1 VYTQCPECQ
10 TAFRVTVQVLQKARG
25 RVRCGGC
32 GQAFSAID
40 HLSDKVPGTASNPSS
55 SSKDA
60 ASEDSGEDF
69 DAKSKA
75 LLDTLDELAGP
86 QDIRIEDTG
95 VEWRVLGEG
104 ETTNDAAG
112 TQTSLELGQE
122 KEAFDPL
129 PATGEPSAPPAERRY
144 DDNTRL
150 PDDFA
155 DEEDSPYIPETP
167 LRRAT
172 DVDVQQTDFDTH
184 QVDLAL
190 EGDETWAALL
200 DEDDQ
205 PEDHD
210 ADDDTEN
217 SNDDVARQLEAA
229 EAQQLADDS
238 ALLPQLASDL
248 AESLQH
254 EQRNT
259 GTNISFEIE
268 EELAA
273 IHSELTAVA
282 NSGEADR
289 PAGDDPDSQ
298 FDSQAEAP
306 GLDLSHDENPD
317 SPDLEDDATEEIA
330 DEQYEEDS
338 STDDMEEPAEVEL
351 SFADGDQHFADD
363 DDLSAEE
370 EADIVQKLR
379 DSTGSFQKQIEAA
392 KQALDRG
399 DMDENRPEDEGAT
412 ENAPA
417 DDADDEPLQLTDE
430 PEPATGEAENEVP
443 LDDDDIRSQLS
454 APYADQDPTDSP
466 ASEQQDPKDKVTPER
481 DTLSET
487 MIRAGIDPSA
497 LDSENVETII
507 MEGEFIRG
515 SLDDQAHDSG
525 EIKAV
530 AGLDDQQS
538 LVDTYMLNK
547 EQISGAGRKI
557 SSAGFGRMAGIA
569 ALVLLLAAQYL
580 HASRQTFATYGAFNQ
595 TIAPVYRAL
604 GQPVTPKWNI
614 KGWQFERTSGSTDEN
629 DEVLTVFSTV
639 RNDSDEPL
647 PYPLIHVSL
656 TDRWEDIIGS
666 KILQPKEYLA
676 GDMDP
681 RTPVAP
687 GEAFTAVIAIERP
700 SAEATGFQLYVCYRL
715 SPGRVRCA
723 TEDFKD

>member
-10 TAFRVTVQVLQKARG
+10 TAFRVTVQVLQKAGG

-55 SSKDA
+55 GSKNA

-69 DAKSKA
+69 EAKSKA
-75 LLDTLDELAGP
+75 LLETLDELAGP
-86 QDIRIEDTG
+86 QDVRIEDTG
-95 VEWRVLGEG
+95 VEWRVLGED
-104 ETTNDAAG
+104 ETTDDASG
-112 TQTSLELGQE
+112 TQTSFELSQE
-122 KEAFDPL
+122 NEEFDPSAAPDEP
-129 PATGEPSAPPAERRY
+129 PAPVAERRY
-144 DDNTRL
+144 DDNTQL

-155 DEEDSPYIPETP
+155 DEEDSPYVPETP

-172 DVDVQQTDFDTH
+172 DVDEQQTDFDTH
-184 QVDLAL
+184 QVDLVL
-190 EGDETWAALL
+190 EGDETWAELL
-200 DEDDQ
+200 DDDDR
-205 PEDHD
+205 PDENEAGED
-210 ADDDTEN
+210 ADD
-217 SNDDVARQLEAA
+217 SNDDLARQLEAA

-254 EQRNT
+254 EQGNA

-282 NSGEADR
+282 NSGEADGAV
-289 PAGDDPDSQ
+289 PDDLDSQ
-298 FDSQAEAP
+298 FDSQAEAL
-306 GLDLSHDENPD
+306 GLDLTRDEDPG
-317 SPDLEDDATEEIA
+317 SPNLEDDVTEDIA
-330 DEQYEEDS
+330 EEQHEQD
-338 STDDMEEPAEVEL
+338 TAAGDAEEPAETEL
-351 SFADGDQHFADD
+351 SFDDGDEHAADD

-399 DMDENRPEDEGAT
+399 DMDEYRLKDEDTTG
-412 ENAPA
+412 NAPI
-417 DDADDEPLQLTDE
+417 DDADDEPLQLADE
-430 PEPATGEAENEVP
+430 PVTGEAEDDVP

-454 APYADQDPTDSP
+454 ATGADQEPKDLPAPEKQEPEDTDSS
-466 ASEQQDPKDKVTPER
+466 AR
-481 DTLSET
+481 DALSET

-497 LDSENVETII
+497 LDSDNIESII

-515 SLDDQAHDSG
+515 SLDDQVQDT
-525 EIKAV
+525 EENKAV
-530 AGLDDQQS
+530 TGLDDQQN

-547 EQISGAGRKI
+547 EQISGGGRKI
-557 SSAGFGRMAGIA
+557 NTAGFGRIAGVA

-604 GQPVTPKWNI
+604 GKPVTPKWNI

-629 DEVLTVFSTV
+629 DQVLTVFSTV
-639 RNDSDEPL
+639 RNDSETPL
-647 PYPLIHVSL
+647 PYPLIHLSL

-681 RTPVAP
+681 RKPVAP

-700 SAEATGFQLYVCYRL
+700 STEATGFQLYVCYRL
-715 SPGRVRCA
+715 SPGLVRCA

>member
-10 TAFRVTVQVLQKARG
+10 TAFRVTVQVLQKAGG

-32 GQAFSAID
+32 GQAFSALD

-55 SSKDA
+55 GSKEA
-60 ASEDSGEDF
+60 AGEDSGEDF
-69 DAKSKA
+69 EAKSKA
-75 LLDTLDELAGP
+75 LLETLDELAGP
-86 QDIRIEDTG
+86 QDIQIEDTG
-95 VEWRVLGEG
+95 VEWRVLGED
-104 ETTNDAAG
+104 ETTDDAAG

-122 KEAFDPL
+122 TEAFDPL
-129 PATGEPSAPPAERRY
+129 AATDEPSAPPAERRY

-200 DEDDQ
+200 DDDDP
-205 PEDHD
+205 PEEPD
-210 ADDDTEN
+210 AD
-217 SNDDVARQLEAA
+217 DDVARQLAAA

-248 AESLQH
+248 AESLQD

-282 NSGEADR
+282 NSGEADS
-289 PAGDDPDSQ
+289 PVPDDPDLQ
-298 FDSQAEAP
+298 FDSQADAP
-306 GLDLSHDENPD
+306 GPDRSHDEDPD
-317 SPDLEDDATEEIA
+317 SPDLEDDAAEEIA
-330 DEQYEEDS
+330 EEHYEKDD
-338 STDDMEEPAEVEL
+338 STDDMEEPAHVEL
-351 SFADGDQHFADD
+351 SFDDSDEHFADE

-399 DMDENRPEDEGAT
+399 DTDEYRPEGEIAT
-412 ENAPA
+412 ENAPV
-417 DDADDEPLQLTDE
+417 DDADDEPLQLAD
-430 PEPATGEAENEVP
+430 EPATGEAEHEVP

-454 APYADQDPTDSP
+454 ATHAEQDPKDSP
-466 ASEQQDPKDKVTPER
+466 ASGQQEPKDKDTPER
-481 DTLSET
+481 DALSET
-487 MIRAGIDPSA
+487 MIRAGIDPAA
-497 LDSENVETII
+497 LDSENGETII

-515 SLDDQAHDSG
+515 SLDDQAHDTG
-525 EIKAV
+525 ENKAV

-547 EQISGAGRKI
+547 EQIRGGGRKI
-557 SSAGFGRMAGIA
+557 SSAGFGRIAGIA

-687 GEAFTAVIAIERP
+687 GEAFTAVIAIEHP